1 MRIVEQWSGG
11 SSISQSHYRVIY
23 HDGDYYTGGAGTY
36 EIQIRIE
43 NRLPN
48 KPEYRTLSRFE
59 HLKAQQI
66 GAHLILDDKERIE
79 RREIRDE
86 FMRKLKRA

>member
-1 MRIVEQWSGG
+1 MRIVEQWIGG
-11 SSISQSHYRVIY
+11 ASISQSHYRVIIN
-23 HDGDYYTGGAGTY
+23 DDDTY
-36 EIQIRIE
+36 EIQIQSK
-43 NRLPN
+43 NRLEN
-48 KPEYRTLSRFE
+48 EPEYRALGKFE

-66 GAHLILDDKERIE
+66 AAHFILDDKERVE